1 MRSKLAFGYYFML
14 LLFRCNKTW
23 PLKPLSSRPR
33 SLGIQQ
39 RLLSGAESS
48 EVALSSSTMTNN
60 NNKLV
65 QAKIISTDRISEC
78 GARLRKGE
86 LVAFPTETV
95 YGLGAHAL
103 DSNAIPKVFKAKE
116 RPLSDPLIVHVLEA
130 KDALELWEEDTNP
143 ALLCLTEA
151 FWPGPLTIVAK
162 AKSHVPEIVMANTG
176 FVACRCPSHTIARDL
191 LRHAQVPVVAPS
203 ANKFGHV
210 SPTRAEHVFDD
221 LRYEDVWIV
230 ESKEICDIGVES
242 TIAKVTDGMNVVIL
256 RQGAV
261 AAKDIKSCLHNA
273 GLTDCV
279 VTSKSKTVIP
289 DHVEAAA
296 PGQML
301 RHYSPNIPSYIV
313 STSLAQTDLT
323 LESRSKLQCTVVI
336 DYGSQLAHWQEFSL
350 KYKDLSP
357 NNTPGDATQALFDTL
372 RWAERVQNAEFI
384 LFPNIE
390 GSDALLLALKDRLTR
405 AASGVEIDSLV

>member
-1 MRSKLAFGYYFML
+1 MK
-14 LLFRCNKTW
+14 
-23 PLKPLSSRPR
+23 
-33 SLGIQQ
+33 
-39 RLLSGAESS
+39 
-48 EVALSSSTMTNN
+48 N
-60 NNKLV
+60 NNKVV
-65 QAKIISTDRISEC
+65 QAKIVTTDRISEC

-130 KDALELWEEDTNP
+130 KDALELWKEDTNP
-143 ALLCLTEA
+143 VLLCLTKS

-162 AKSHVPEIVMANTG
+162 ANSHVPEILMANTG
-176 FVACRCPSHTIARDL
+176 FVACRSPSHTIAREL
-191 LRHAQVPVVAPS
+191 LRNAQVPIVGPS

-221 LRYEDVWIV
+221 LQYEDVWIL

-242 TIAKVTDGMNVVIL
+242 TVAKVTDDMNVIIL

-261 AAKDIKSCLHNA
+261 AAIDIQSCLHNA

-279 VTSKSKTVIP
+279 VTLKSQTVVP
-289 DHVEAAA
+289 DHVATVA

-313 STSLAQTDLT
+313 SASLATADLT
-323 LESRSKLQCTVVI
+323 SELRSKLQRAVVI
-336 DYGSQLAHWQEFSL
+336 DYGSQLAHWQESSL

-357 NNTPGDATQALFDTL
+357 NNTPGDATQAVFDTL
-372 RWAERVQNAEFI
+372 RWAEQVQNAEFI
-384 LFPNIE
+384 LFPSIE
-390 GSDALLLALKDRLTR
+390 GSDALLL
-405 AASGVEIDSLV
+405 